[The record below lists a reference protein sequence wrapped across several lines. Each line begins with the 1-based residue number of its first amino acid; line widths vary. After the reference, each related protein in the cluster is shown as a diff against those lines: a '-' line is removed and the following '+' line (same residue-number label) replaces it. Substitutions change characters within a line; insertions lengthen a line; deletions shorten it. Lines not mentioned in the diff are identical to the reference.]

1 MISYSGM
8 RILVLGGTRFM
19 GPFLVR
25 DLAAGGHEVVV
36 FHRGEHEQE
45 LPAEHVHGDFADF
58 DQHLPGLLAFEPET
72 VVDMLAVLP
81 TEASRVGAFAG
92 SARHAVVLSS
102 ADVYRAFGRA
112 WRTEPGPPDPV
123 PLTEDSPLRK
133 RVVNAKYDKV
143 AVEAAV
149 RQLDLPVTVLRVA
162 AVHGPGDYQHRLWPY
177 LKRMDDGRPTILLDR
192 EVAHF
197 YWARVYVENAAHAI
211 ALAATNERAGGRTFN
226 VAEAMTLNETEWI
239 NAIAASTGWH
249 GPVVAA
255 PSSMLPEYL
264 REDRFDF
271 RQQYVLDTT
280 RIRRELG
287 YRELVGPFDA
297 MHRTVDWERA
307 NPPRPEDLHPEFV
320 DRFDYDAEDQALNR
334 ISHSTID

>member
-1 MISYSGM
+1 M

-25 DLAAGGHEVVV
+25 ELAADGHEVIV
-36 FHRGEHEQE
+36 FHRGEHEAE
-45 LPAEHVHGDFADF
+45 LPADHVHGDFAEF
-58 DQHLPGLLAFEPET
+58 DQHLPRLQEFEPET

-81 TEASRVGAFAG
+81 TDAARVGAFTR

-102 ADVYRAFGRA
+102 ADVYRAYGRA

-123 PLTEDSPLRK
+123 PLTEDSPLRE
-133 RVVNAKYDKV
+133 RVVDADYDKV

-149 RQLDLPVTVLRVA
+149 RRLDLPVTVLRIA
-162 AVHGPGDYQHRLWPY
+162 AVHGPGDFQHRLWAY
-177 LKRMDDGRPTILLDR
+177 LKRMDDGRKAILLDR
-192 EVAHF
+192 EIADF

-211 ALAATNERAGGRTFN
+211 ALAATDERTAGQTFN
-226 VAEAMTLNETEWI
+226 VADDITLNETQRI
-239 NAIAASTGWH
+239 NAIAASTAWH
-249 GPVVAA
+249 GEIVRA
-255 PSSMLPEYL
+255 PSTLLPDYL

-280 RIRRELG
+280 RIRHELG
-287 YRELVGPFDA
+287 HREVIEPVEA
-297 MHRTVDWERA
+297 MRRTIEWERA
-307 NPPRPEDLHPEFV
+307 NPPRSEDLHPEFV

-334 ISHSTID
+334 ISQPTID